1 MNYNYINLSNQN
13 DLIEGVILRK
23 LAVHKDP
30 TGSLV
35 ETLRSDW
42 KDVFN
47 SGDLAFAMQYMSI
60 TPSAVARDEDMW
72 HIHKFQKDRF
82 ICISGRI
89 ITAVYDP
96 RKDSKTTG
104 QINLF
109 VMGPESKDE
118 MYMVVIPENTCHGFM
133 AISDEPA
140 FLLNFPT
147 QIYNPNDEGREKNQD
162 QISWQKVRKDF
173 GIRKT

>member
-96 RKDSKTTG
+96 RKDSTTTG
-104 QINLF
+104 QLNLF
-109 VMGPESKDE
+109 LMGPESEDE
-118 MYMVVIPENTCHGFM
+118 MYMVVIPENTYHGFM
-133 AISDEPA
+133 AISKEPA

-147 QIYNPNDEGREKNQD
+147 QIYNPNDEGREQNRN
-162 QISWQKVRKDF
+162 QISWQKVRQDF

>member
-1 MNYNYINLSNQN
+1 MNYQYINLTNKK

-23 LAVHKDP
+23 LSVHKDP

-47 SGDLAFAMQYMSI
+47 SKDLAFTMQYMSV
-60 TPSAVARDEDMW
+60 TPSGIARDEDVW
-72 HIHKFQKDRF
+72 HVHKFQKDRF

-96 RKDSKTTG
+96 RKDSTTTG
-104 QINLF
+104 QLNLF
-109 VMGPESKDE
+109 LMGPESEDE
-118 MYMVVIPENTCHGFM
+118 MYMVVIPENTYHGFM

-140 FLLNFPT
+140 YLLNFPT
-147 QIYNPNDEGREKNQD
+147 QIYDPNDEGREKNQD
-162 QISWQKVRKDF
+162 QIDWQKVRQDF

>member
-1 MNYNYINLSNQN
+1 MNYNHINLSNQN

-23 LAVHKDP
+23 LAVHKDT

-109 VMGPESKDE
+109 VMGPES
-118 MYMVVIPENTCHGFM
+118 
-133 AISDEPA
+133 
-140 FLLNFPT
+140 
-147 QIYNPNDEGREKNQD
+147 
-162 QISWQKVRKDF
+162 
-173 GIRKT
+173 